1 MNDKNLLSLLTLCPF
16 VPAQKPHSAVGR
28 HKDRKTEETEGFFNF
43 ELDKNLLSLLF
54 LVSFCAN
61 TETTICG
68 RKTEG
73 QKDRRN
79 RRFFAFVNDKNL
91 LSLLTLCPFV
101 PAQKPHSVLL
111 YLFFMRR
118 GRDEKAERQSLAS
131 PLHVSTIYL

>member
-1 MNDKNLLSLLTLCPF
+1 MKGTKGQKKQKVFAFVNDKNLLSLLTLCPL
-16 VPAQKPHSAVGR
+16 VPH
-28 HKDRKTEETEGFFNF
+28 
-43 ELDKNLLSLLF
+43 
-54 LVSFCAN
+54 
-61 TETTICG
+61 TETAFCG

-73 QKDRRN
+73 QKGRRN

-91 LSLLTLCPFV
+91 LSLLTLCPLV